1 MPDRSLIERI
11 RRLEDREAIRELVAR
26 YCLAID
32 GRDVARI
39 ADCFTADGG
48 FRSRDGVLNA
58 RGRAA
63 VVQQFHGR
71 FAALGPTFHYTHDH
85 VLRFDDGDADRASG
99 IVTSHAELVRNGE
112 PMWVALRY
120 DDEYRRDDGH
130 WRFQDRL
137 LSFMYYLPV
146 RDYPV
151 ALTER
156 DRMRAYGTPAAAD
169 WPEGLVSWK
178 EYAPPTRGD

>member
-1 MPDRSLIERI
+1 MPELTLPERI

-26 YCLAID
+26 YCLVID
-32 GRDVARI
+32 GRDVAGI

-71 FAALGPTFHYTHDH
+71 FAALGPTFHFTHDH
-85 VLRFDDGDADRASG
+85 VIRFDDRDADRAWG
-99 IVTSHAELVRNGE
+99 IVTSHAELVRNGQ

-120 DDEYRRDDGH
+120 EDEYLR
-130 WRFQDRL
+130 
-137 LSFMYYLPV
+137 
-146 RDYPV
+146 
-151 ALTER
+151 
-156 DRMRAYGTPAAAD
+156 
-169 WPEGLVSWK
+169 
-178 EYAPPTRGD
+178 

>member
-1 MPDRSLIERI
+1 MPDTSLTARI

-32 GRDVARI
+32 GRDMQCI

-71 FAALGPTFHYTHDH
+71 FAVLGPTFHFTHDH
-85 VLRFDDGDADRASG
+85 LIRLDDDDGDRGSG
-99 IVTSHAELVRNGE
+99 TVTSHAELVRNGR

-120 DDEYRRDDGH
+120 EDEYRREDGQ
-130 WRFQDRL
+130 WRFHDRL

-146 RDYPV
+146 RDYAA

-156 DRMRAYGTPAAAD
+156 DRMRAYDSAVPAD
-169 WPEGLVSWK
+169 WPEGLETWQR
-178 EYAPPTRGD
+178 YAPPSRGG